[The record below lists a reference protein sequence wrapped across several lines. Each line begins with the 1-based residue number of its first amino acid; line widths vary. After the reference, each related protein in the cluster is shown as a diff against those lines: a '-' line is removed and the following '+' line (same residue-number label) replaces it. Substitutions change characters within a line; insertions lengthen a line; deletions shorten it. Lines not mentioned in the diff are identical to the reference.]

1 MMEIRTPARPRWRL
15 IVYLCAALAGV
26 AAGLAIG
33 LALRPVAVAVTSPAP
48 RSAALP
54 ALGPVTRPVPERI
67 PADAR
72 VVTVTPVFPF
82 NSVPSREWPGSA
94 VMITDPAKVARIAA
108 VTGGPVAGGSA
119 AGS

>member
-1 MMEIRTPARPRWRL
+1 MTDIAIRAAARPGRRRL
-15 IVYLCAALAGV
+15 VYLCAALAGV
-26 AAGLAIG
+26 AAGLVIG
-33 LALRPVAVAVTSPAP
+33 LAARAP
-48 RSAALP
+48 
-54 ALGPVTRPVPERI
+54 GRI
-67 PADAR
+67 PPDAR

-82 NSVPSREWPGSA
+82 NSVPSREWPGST

>member
-1 MMEIRTPARPRWRL
+1 MMEIRTAARPRWRL

-48 RSAALP
+48 MPAARP
-54 ALGPVTRPVPERI
+54 ALVPVTRPVPGRI
-67 PADAR
+67 PADGR
-72 VVTVTPVFPF
+72 VVTVTPVFPL
-82 NSVPSREWPGSA
+82 NTVPGREWPGSA
-94 VMITDPAKVARIAA
+94 YMITDPAKAARIAA
-108 VTGGPVAGGSA
+108 VTGGPVAGRSP